1 MENTTK
7 KMNTKFCPLVSI
19 IIPVYNGSNYM
30 KEAIDSA
37 LAQTYKNIEIIVV
50 NDGSTDNTDE
60 IARSYGDKI
69 RYFKKENGG
78 VATALNLAIK
88 EAKGEYISWL
98 SHDDL
103 YHPNKIQR
111 QIETLKT
118 LEDKNTII
126 FSDIEM
132 IDENSKV
139 FANRIL
145 KEKYSEPNKKNPLF
159 WLLNGLVHGCSLL
172 IKKDIFFEF
181 NLFDESLRTVQDYA
195 LWYDIFK
202 KYKVYHI
209 DEILIQSREHPEQ
222 GHITLSE
229 YIQKEQTFLWNK
241 MILGLTIKE
250 VGELLDVPVKKL
262 GVDKNAED
270 IENIELVYAPRKV
283 LRKILKL
290 NKKNPFTAAD
300 IKPIFKTLAQYRT
313 PKLKYIIKDFFL
325 SLGVIP
331 LGIKLFFE
339 NKKNT
344 VLMFEPNP
352 YHGETFA
359 GYINYFSDLGYKV
372 HFIAQKTLSKEN
384 PFTRLQHK
392 INDKKLEIT
401 YIKMSKCFIETFF
414 KMSFLLKNYKNIFIT
429 SNMGYFKGIPLIISK
444 TMSKKLLKKAIFI
457 EHDTDN
463 FIKADE
469 KNLIKSNQIATLIKR
484 KFQESNTLQINPCTF
499 GKVKKS
505 EFSENIINFM
515 IIGCINKDYKGHYL
529 IKEAIFELINS
540 GYTNFKFTII
550 GSGNLK
556 IDDEHKKYIDFK
568 GRLNFEDMFKNIE
581 QAQYIL
587 FLLDEKNKE
596 HHKYINRSVT
606 GALQLALG
614 FKIIPIL
621 HKKFADIYNLSNKNA
636 LIQDGESLASVLK
649 KAINT
654 KSDEYNNMQKNLNI
668 LQNEY
673 YNTSL
678 EALNEFVKK

>member
-359 GYINYFSDLGYKV
+359 GYINYLTELNWNV
-372 HFIAQKTLSKEN
+372 HFVAQDKLKKEN
-384 PFTRLQHK
+384 PFTRLQEK
-392 INDKKLEIT
+392 IENKSLKVFYAKYSESFVKK
-401 YIKMSKCFIETFF
+401 FF
-414 KMSFLLKNYKNIFIT
+414 KLPFLKDYKKIFIT
-429 SNMGYFKGIPLIISK
+429 TNLGYFKNRPLIVSKAIPL
-444 TMSKKLLKKAIFI
+444 KLRQKAIII
-457 EHDTDN
+457 EHDTKN
-463 FIKADE
+463 FSKADE
-469 KNLIKSNQIATLIKR
+469 KELIKNGQIATLIKR

>member
-1 MENTTK
+1 MQNQTK
-7 KMNTKFCPLVSI
+7 KYNLSFNPLVSI
-19 IIPVYNGSNYM
+19 IIPIYNGSNYM

-88 EAKGEYISWL
+88 EAKGDYISWL
-98 SHDDL
+98 SHDDV
-103 YHPNKIQR
+103 YYKNKIEA
-111 QIETLKT
+111 QIEVLNN
-118 LEDKNTII
+118 LNDKNTVL
-126 FSDIEM
+126 FSDIET
-132 IDENSKV
+132 INENGIVVSK
-139 FANRIL
+139 RIL
-145 KEKYSEPNKKNPLF
+145 KDKFSNPNDKLPLF
-159 WLLNGLVHGCSLL
+159 WLLNGLIHGCSLL
-172 IKKDIFFEF
+172 IKKDIYFEF
-181 NLFDESLRTVQDYA
+181 NLFDENLFTVQDYY

-202 KYKVYHI
+202 KYNVYYI
-209 DEILIQSREHPEQ
+209 DKILIQSREHTQQ
-222 GHITLSE
+222 GHLTLKD
-229 YIQKEQTFLWNK
+229 YTQKEQSLLWSK
-241 MILGLTIKE
+241 IIQCLTINE
-250 VGELLDVPVKKL
+250 VAQMSNVSIKSLKADENT
-262 GVDKNAED
+262 KN
-270 IENIELVYAPRKV
+270 IQLCYAPREV
-283 LRKILKL
+283 LKAICKL
-290 NKKNPFTAAD
+290 NKKSPFSCAD
-300 IKPIFKTLAQYRT
+300 VKCYLKQLPQYKKQKFTRIINNFFVSIKAIFFAL
-313 PKLKYIIKDFFL
+313 
-325 SLGVIP
+325 
-331 LGIKLFFE
+331 LFFF
-339 NKKNT
+339 KAKNNT
-344 VLMFEPNP
+344 ILMFEPNP

-529 IKEAIFELINS
+529 IKEVIFELINS